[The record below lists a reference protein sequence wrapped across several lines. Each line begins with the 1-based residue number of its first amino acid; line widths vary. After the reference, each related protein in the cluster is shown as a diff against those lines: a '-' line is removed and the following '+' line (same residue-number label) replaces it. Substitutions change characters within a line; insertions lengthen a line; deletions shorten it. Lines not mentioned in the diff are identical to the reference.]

1 MCFIY
6 SFFRICVGLPASGNL
21 VVFCFSGRYCLRKHA
36 FGILRR
42 DICPCDQGDFGGR
55 QALRGLWTASGS
67 CDALLTVT
75 SFFSINNKK
84 ENSGDGECGSAQTTA
99 TVLVSVCCSRSQPR
113 IGTIIVLHPEWVRY
127 ASSRC
132 SGERRCSRKLHQQE
146 ELLAAFYREE
156 E

>member
-1 MCFIY
+1 MC
-6 SFFRICVGLPASGNL
+6 RIACKWQSRCFLFQWKVLLEEACLRDSSPRYMPLRPRGFWRASGSPW
-21 VVFCFSGRYCLRKHA
+21 V
-36 FGILRR
+36 
-42 DICPCDQGDFGGR
+42 
-55 QALRGLWTASGS
+55 WTASGS

>member
-1 MCFIY
+1 MFFIY
-6 SFFRICVGLPASGNL
+6 SFFRICVGLPASDNL
-21 VVFCFSGRYCLRKHA
+21 VVFYFSGRYCLRKHA

-75 SFFSINNKK
+75 SFFSVNNKK
-84 ENSGDGECGSAQTTA
+84 ENSGGVECGSAQTTA

-113 IGTIIVLHPEWVRY
+113 IGTIIVLHPEWVQY

-132 SGERRCSRKLHQQE
+132 SGERRCSRKLHPSE
-146 ELLAAFYREE
+146 EQSAGFHHGGQ
-156 E
+156 